1 MVILSL
7 IFVFFFPGFSQTKIM
22 DFFRIEKAASSSSV
36 KRISPQGKLFMGTRD
51 AFSSFIVMNLRDVL
65 AI

>member
-1 MVILSL
+1 MFILSL
-7 IFVFFFPGFSQTKIM
+7 IFVFFPGFSQTKIM

>member
-7 IFVFFFPGFSQTKIM
+7 IFVFFPGFSQTKIM

-36 KRISPQGKLFMGTRD
+36 KRISPQGKLFMGTRED
-51 AFSSFIVMNLRDVL
+51 RKSVV
-65 AI
+65 